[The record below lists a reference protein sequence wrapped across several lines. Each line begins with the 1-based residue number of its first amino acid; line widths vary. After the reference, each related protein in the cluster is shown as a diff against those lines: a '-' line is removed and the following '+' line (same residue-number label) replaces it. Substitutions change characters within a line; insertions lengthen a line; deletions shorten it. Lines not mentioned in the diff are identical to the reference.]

1 MNERIF
7 SRLAA
12 LLDKEP
18 VVLAS
23 VLHTAGATPR
33 KRGARML
40 ITASNS
46 EFSVGGGLAEARVIA
61 AARALLADGTQQ
73 REMSLDLSGKPEAVG
88 ICGGRMQIALRCW
101 RGTQDQVRAQAIA
114 STLADGSAVEL
125 DADDLGS
132 STGTSTGTHS
142 RTDTAR
148 PNERLLIIGG
158 GHCGLAL
165 YQLALHLDFDIWVFD
180 AQAERFDA
188 AMFPNATRISG
199 DYSGL
204 QQALDTEREVHAVLL
219 NRDFQADIA
228 ALRVLGQMPP
238 AFLSMMGSRR
248 RIAEV
253 RAAIPEHSEAL
264 AHLRAPVGLAITAS
278 TPHEI
283 AVSILA
289 QVIADRHSRR

>member
-12 LLDKEP
+12 LLGHEP

-23 VLHTAGATPR
+23 ILYTVGATPR

-40 ITASNS
+40 VTARDS

-61 AARALLADGTQQ
+61 AARVLLSNGE
-73 REMSLDLSGKPEAVG
+73 RRCELNIDLSGKPDAAG
-88 ICGGRMQIALRCW
+88 ICGGRMQIALRRW
-101 RGTQDQVRAQAIA
+101 NGIQDQPRAQAIA
-114 STLADGSAVEL
+114 SMLSDGRRVEL

-132 STGTSTGTHS
+132 DSGTDIAS
-142 RTDTAR
+142 

-165 YQLALHLDFDIWVFD
+165 YELAVHLDFDIWVFD
-180 AQAERFDA
+180 AQAERLDA
-188 AMFPNATRISG
+188 ASFPYAARITG
-199 DYSGL
+199 DYAEL
-204 QQALDTEREVHAVLL
+204 RRALDTQREVHAVLL

-228 ALRVLGQMPP
+228 ALRILTQAPP
-238 AFLSMMGSRR
+238 AFISMMGSRR

-253 RAAIPEHSEAL
+253 RAALSECNAGL
-264 AHLRAPVGLAITAS
+264 AHLRAPVGLEIGAS

-289 QVIADRHSRR
+289 QVIADRRSSR